1 MRLFSKLFFAL
12 VLSSGLLV
20 AAGAA
25 HAALSVKSVGGF
37 HVGGKEVVLKGLP
50 IGEIVFSKG
59 APPMKMDP
67 NGQFE
72 AGQMYVQ
79 YVTLENPTAKYPLLL
94 WHGGGL
100 TGVTYE
106 DTPDGRPGWQSFFLK
121 AGHDVY
127 TSDAMER
134 GRASWAK
141 YPEIFTSPPVFR
153 PLSEVWV
160 NFRFGPKYDESP
172 AGRVAY
178 PGQQFP
184 VENLSQFAKQF
195 VPRWTDTDARIQA
208 AYDSMVS
215 EKFPSGCVILAHSQ
229 GGAFAVNA
237 ALHNPDKVRAV
248 ILIEPSGAP
257 DPDKTDLS
265 PLKNIPFLMIWGD
278 YIKGNDNI
286 ASWNKNAVN
295 TLYPKFKKA
304 LEDKGGSFTWI
315 DLPDKG
321 IKGNSHMLMMD
332 KNSDVVAQV
341 IQDWMQSK
349 GLMR

>member
-1 MRLFSKLFFAL
+1 MRVKFSLFGLAL
-12 VLSSGLLV
+12 IGLL
-20 AAGAA
+20 AFTGKAE
-25 HAALSVKSVGGF
+25 AALSVKSVGGF
-37 HVGGKEVVLKGLP
+37 HVGGQEVVLKGLP
-50 IGEIVFSKG
+50 IEELVLTKG
-59 APPMKMDP
+59 APPMKMNP

-79 YVTLENPTAKYPLLL
+79 YVTLEKPKAKYPLLL

-121 AGHDVY
+121 AGHNVY

-160 NFRFGPKYDESP
+160 NFRFGPKYDENP

-184 VENLSQFAKQF
+184 VEKLSQFAKQF
-195 VPRWTDTDARIQA
+195 VPRWADSDARIQA
-208 AYDSMVS
+208 AYDALVG
-215 EKFPSGCVILAHSQ
+215 EKFAGGCVILAHSQ

-237 ALHNPDKVRAV
+237 ALKYPDRVKAV
-248 ILIEPSGAP
+248 ILIEPSGGP
-257 DPDKTDLS
+257 DPDKVDLA

-278 YIKGNDNI
+278 YIKGNDKI
-286 ASWNKNAVN
+286 AGWNKNSYYNV
-295 TLYPKFKKA
+295 YPKFKKA
-304 LEDKGGSFTWI
+304 LEAKGGSFTWT

-332 KNSDVVAQV
+332 KNSDQAAQV
-341 IQDWMQSK
+341 IQDWMK
-349 GLMR
+349 KTKLMK